1 MVTQPIRYR
10 IARTEQDFEQIFR
23 LNHATFAVELPQHA
37 PQPDGR
43 LIDRFHSRNTYVIGC
58 DGLDEVVAMIAF
70 RSDRPFSLDQKV
82 HDLDRYLLPARS
94 PCELRL
100 LAIKS
105 GWRMPGVL
113 QGLLRFCIRELI
125 SRDFDLALISG
136 TVRQRRL
143 YARLGFLPFGP
154 QVGIEPVVFQPMQ
167 LPLARA
173 MAMKP
178 ALFGGQA
185 RDPP

>member
-1 MVTQPIRYR
+1 MVIPSIRYSV
-10 IARTEQDFEQIFR
+10 ARTDALFEQIFR
-23 LNHATFAVELPQHA
+23 LNHATFAAELPQHP

-43 LIDRFHSRNTYVIGC
+43 LIDRFHSQNTYVVAS
-58 DGLDEVVAMIAF
+58 DSSNQVVGMIAF
-70 RSDRPFSLDQKV
+70 RSDRPFSLDQKIQ
-82 HDLDRYLLPARS
+82 DLDRYLLPACS

-105 GWRMPGVL
+105 EWRIPGVL
-113 QGLLRFCIRELI
+113 HGLLRFCVAELI

-136 TVRQRRL
+136 TLRQRRL

-154 QVGIEPVVFQPMQ
+154 LVGIEPAVFQPMQ

-185 RDPP
+185 RDPS